1 MKHNFVILI
10 DFFEIES
17 KILVEALLSYILLLI
32 AIRGGIF
39 WDDEYGLDE
48 AFTVILGDKVD
59 HTPLDPRLPFLAE

>member
-17 KILVEALLSYILLLI
+17 KILVEALLSNIFLLI

-59 HTPLDPRLPFLAE
+59 HTPLDP